1 MKMRKQSWILGYGNK
16 GFIFTLD
23 AAIAVFLV
31 MIIFLAANYYATK
44 GTEPLSRLQ
53 MVRTG
58 YDLIAVLD
66 NSGVLVSL
74 DSALIENSLIEILPV
89 NYEMRLEITGT
100 YPDQIVIE
108 TSNIPEGKK
117 FVATGK
123 RFFVSGDYY
132 ETAKFYIW
140 LR

>member
-1 MKMRKQSWILGYGNK
+1 MKMRKQPWILGYGNK

-31 MIIFLAANYYATK
+31 IIISLAANYYAAK

-108 TSNIPEGKK
+108 TSSIPEGKK

-123 RFFVSGDYY
+123 RFFVSGGYY

>member
-1 MKMRKQSWILGYGNK
+1 MKMKKQLWISGYGNK

-23 AAIAVFLV
+23 IAIAVFLV
-31 MIIFLAANYYATK
+31 ITIFLVANYYAVK

-58 YDLIAVLD
+58 YDLLAVLD
-66 NSGVLVSL
+66 YSDALASL
-74 DSALIENSLIEILPV
+74 DSTIIENALMEILPV
-89 NYEMRLEITGT
+89 NYEIRLEITGT
-100 YPDQIVIE
+100 YPNSIIIE
-108 TSNIPEGKK
+108 TSSISEGRK

-140 LR
+140 LK